1 MKTKTSLAL
10 TLPIILAP
18 ILYGIAMYSRLPQTM
33 ATHWGIDNQVNG
45 TMPKAFM
52 VFGLPVLMAI
62 FQLVV
67 ILVPRKKATAPR
79 FERMVMWIMPVITV
93 VAYLMT
99 IQINLGHNVDIRR
112 IAVMLVAAIMLAM
125 GNYLPTVPAEY
136 NSYKWSMRHIT
147 RRADAKKVLR
157 RYGYVMVA
165 FGLLLLISIFFNPIV
180 SAVILGIMIV
190 VMLIMPFI

>member
-18 ILYGIAMYSRLPQTM
+18 ILYGLAMYSRLPQTM
-33 ATHWGIDNQVNG
+33 ATHWGINNQVNG

-62 FQLVV
+62 FQAVV
-67 ILVPRKKATAPR
+67 ILVPRKKTTAPR
-79 FERMVMWIMPVITV
+79 FERMVIWIMPVITI

-112 IAVMLVAAIMLAM
+112 IAVVLVAAIMIAM

-136 NSYKWSMRHIT
+136 NGYKWSMRHMAN
-147 RRADAKKVLR
+147 RPDAKKVLR

-165 FGLLLLISIFFNPIV
+165 FGLLLLISIFFTPIV

-190 VMLIMPFI
+190 VLVIMPFI